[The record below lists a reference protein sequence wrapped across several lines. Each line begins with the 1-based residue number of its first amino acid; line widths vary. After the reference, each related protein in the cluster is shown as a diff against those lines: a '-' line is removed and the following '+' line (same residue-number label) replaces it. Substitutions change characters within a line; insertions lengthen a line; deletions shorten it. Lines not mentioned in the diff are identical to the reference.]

1 MNHFKIMKYIYLLVL
16 LLIPFSLFSQ
26 ESSDSFYKIEIN
38 TGEKPECISCAS
50 LYNRSLDNFLRIDAT
65 GATDVVIKIINSN
78 THECIR
84 TVFIRSGIVYE
95 IKNIPEGIYYLK
107 IAYGYDWSKKVEGDY
122 CYAKFVRDAN
132 YQEGNDHLDFYKVNL
147 QNGYQLPSY
156 ELILK
161 VISGNRNNEFDA
173 DNISEEE
180 FYR

>member
-1 MNHFKIMKYIYLLVL
+1 MKYIYLLIFLVNA
-16 LLIPFSLFSQ
+16 FSLFSQ
-26 ESSDSFYKIEIN
+26 ENNDSFYKVAIN
-38 TGEKPECISCAS
+38 TGERPECIACAS
-50 LYNRSLDNFLRIDAT
+50 LYNNTLDNFLRIDAT

-84 TVFIRSGIVYE
+84 TVFISSGSVYE

-107 IAYGYDWSKKVEGDY
+107 IAYGYEWSKKAEGSY
-122 CYAKFVRDAN
+122 CYAKFLRDAI
-132 YQEGNDHLDFYKVNL
+132 YQEGNDHLDYYKIDL

-156 ELILK
+156 ELVLK
-161 VISGNRNNEFDA
+161 VISNNRNNEFDA